1 MRGWIGMVRALG
13 EAFVA
18 LLRAEA
24 EALVHDFARAGKA
37 LSRALLLGAVA
48 GAFAFW
54 AIGLLVYLGV
64 ELLALTLP
72 RWGAVAVVLG
82 AFLLV
87 AGGLAAWTTAR
98 LRAVETPLAAWQ
110 RRRADTDRWWRER
123 FGDDEEPAPPEIE
136 EDLP

>member
-1 MRGWIGMVRALG
+1 MGSWIGMVRALG

-24 EALVHDFARAGKA
+24 EALAQDFAHAGKA
-37 LSRALLLGAVA
+37 LARALLLGAVA

-64 ELLALTLP
+64 ELLALVLP
-72 RWGAVAVVLG
+72 RWGAVAIVLG

-87 AGGLAAWTTAR
+87 TGGLAAWARAR
-98 LRAVETPLAAWQ
+98 LRGVETPLATWQ

-123 FGDDEEPAPPEIE
+123 FGDDDEPPPPEIE